1 MLQNTGRVKDGE
13 ELLAYY
19 TKQYEEYRF
28 SIKFVNNRVGYMNR
42 FWVKNQRERPDFPD
56 RGKVYDIRTMQLVV
70 GAVPLLRL
78 RTMIEI
84 IWSWVLPT

>member
-1 MLQNTGRVKDGE
+1 
-13 ELLAYY
+13 
-19 TKQYEEYRF
+19 
-28 SIKFVNNRVGYMNR
+28 MNR

-56 RGKVYDIRTMQLVV
+56 RGQVYDIRTMQLVV